1 MVAPKKIKHKAVL
14 NFIDG
19 SSETTL
25 VRDSNWNI
33 HPNMAKIDTIL
44 MIAEMISM
52 YLLSIF
58 LGKQYNYVAFYLQ
71 KIILNSKKELCCKK
85 KSIFKVRILLHKHLL
100 IIEKISPYR
109 KTETIFTIVLIHM
122 NFNML
127 NFQHSSYNL

>member
-58 LGKQYNYVAFYLQ
+58 LGKQYNYVTFYLQ
-71 KIILNSKKELCCKK
+71 YIILNSKKGLCCKK
-85 KSIFKVRILLHKHLL
+85 KSIFKVRILRLTHLL
-100 IIEKISPYR
+100 IIEEKLAL
-109 KTETIFTIVLIHM
+109 TEKPK
-122 NFNML
+122 
-127 NFQHSSYNL
+127 